1 MSFRHDSRGI
11 DPNAAMVLI
20 PEGWF
25 TFRIKE
31 AEEMK
36 SGKGYDQILAK
47 CEPVNEPDYSEATIW
62 HYITFFP
69 KGEKAAG
76 ISVQFR
82 KAIGV
87 PYGGDDVVDADEWV
101 GKKFEGYVVA
111 DTYEGKTRNKIKM
124 VREILEGAS
133 KPDEEVPF

>member
-1 MSFRHDSRGI
+1 MSFRHDSTGI
-11 DPNAAMVLI
+11 DPDATIALM
-20 PEGWF
+20 PEGWY

-36 SGKGYDQILAK
+36 SKKGYDQILAK
-47 CEPVNEPDYSEATIW
+47 CEPVNQPEYNDAMIW
-62 HYITFFP
+62 HYITFFQKSE
-69 KGEKAAG
+69 KGAG
-76 ISVQFR
+76 VSVQFR

-87 PYGGDDVVDADEWV
+87 PYGGEDVVDADEWV

-124 VREILEGAS
+124 VRSILNAAPKG
-133 KPDEEVPF
+133 DDVPF